1 MRIFAPSKALQCAEV
16 TRDFARC
23 LVATA
28 APPPA
33 PHAPGAAAP
42 PPPPS
47 PAAPPDGVVA
57 GFVVG
62 WLVAG
67 ELQVLELAVHPDHR
81 RKGLGAALL
90 ARLMADCGCDA
101 SAPATLEVRAGNAAA
116 LALYTRL
123 GFVEAG
129 RRRRYYADESDAVL
143 MTRPPGPLAPPLGA

>member
-1 MRIFAPSKALQCAEV
+1 VATTTTPQAGLTRATHPPFAARTACSNHVPQFQVLPPQAEV

-90 ARLMADCGCDA
+90 ARLMADCG
-101 SAPATLEVRAGNAAA
+101 
-116 LALYTRL
+116 
-123 GFVEAG
+123 
-129 RRRRYYADESDAVL
+129 
-143 MTRPPGPLAPPLGA
+143 